1 MQTWMILVF
10 ILLLIDTSAFSQPT
24 RLFSTVYTA
33 ELAHA
38 AHPGVAMAPMCYG
51 ALLAAIHGLQM
62 FAALLAAHVTWH
74 MWHCGLRSGARYML
88 ASPDS
93 ESNSVV
99 CFARPA
105 EPERQ
110 SAC

>member
-1 MQTWMILVF
+1 M
-10 ILLLIDTSAFSQPT
+10 A
-24 RLFSTVYTA
+24 TA
-33 ELAHA
+33 HV
-38 AHPGVAMAPMCYG
+38 VAM
-51 ALLAAIHGLQM
+51 LWLI
-62 FAALLAAHVTWH
+62 LAAHVTWH

-99 CFARPA
+99 CFAPPA
-105 EPERQ
+105 EPEKQ

>member
-1 MQTWMILVF
+1 M
-10 ILLLIDTSAFSQPT
+10 
-24 RLFSTVYTA
+24 
-33 ELAHA
+33 
-38 AHPGVAMAPMCYG
+38 GVLEEKIYC
-51 ALLAAIHGLQM
+51 I
-62 FAALLAAHVTWH
+62 
-74 MWHCGLRSGARYML
+74 SGARYML